1 MVELGIYHHYKGYKY
16 KVIAN
21 GLLEAT
27 QQHIDPAVYLFTYLA
42 ISTGARLVNIC
53 NLKVQDIDFKHKVI
67 SIYDYKNKSYYKAF
81 LRSDEEFIQV
91 LKNQLQL
98 ILLAQIHN

>member
-27 QQHIDPAVYLFTYLA
+27 QQPVVVYQALYDNPLSSVWVRPEQEFLDAVHVDGKLVPRFSF
-42 ISTGARLVNIC
+42 IS
-53 NLKVQDIDFKHKVI
+53 
-67 SIYDYKNKSYYKAF
+67 KS
-81 LRSDEEFIQV
+81 
-91 LKNQLQL
+91 
-98 ILLAQIHN
+98 